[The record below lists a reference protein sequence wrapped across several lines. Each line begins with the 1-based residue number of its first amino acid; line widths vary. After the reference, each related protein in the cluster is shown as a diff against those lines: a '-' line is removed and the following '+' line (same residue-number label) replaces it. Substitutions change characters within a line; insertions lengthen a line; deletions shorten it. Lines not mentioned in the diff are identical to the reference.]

1 MRFVPDDRSF
11 PAELSLNAGVAIE
24 LQRYLIHGLF
34 PLSSVPPISLPI
46 RPAFR
51 TNLWLTVSTGYFS
64 LDLHHSGPP
73 LDLNTIRAPN
83 RTCSLPALVICLR
96 LQPTS
101 RSDTTRYDELCRRH
115 VRRLGDSYL
124 VTGTFCPLHPSF
136 CCFASP

>member
-64 LDLHHSGPP
+64 LDLHHPSRLP
-73 LDLNTIRAPN
+73 LDLHLHHAAFFTRV
-83 RTCSLPALVICLR
+83 PAHS
-96 LQPTS
+96 S
-101 RSDTTRYDELCRRH
+101 RY
-115 VRRLGDSYL
+115 
-124 VTGTFCPLHPSF
+124 SF
-136 CCFASP
+136 VPPAHSSK